1 MTMYGF
7 NAFLR
12 IAPETGTYADSGSLG
27 TPIDTRLNSSSLI
40 MDQEKNRKTNLS
52 VPASGMLASMYDG
65 FLTGGGSIDIPL
77 QYDNSGV
84 LIYMALGKV
93 TTTAVGSD
101 YRHDYVPDFDL
112 QSCNI
117 KFQRGSNLANSMEE
131 FKGSMVAS
139 MSMSCEAGGEMS
151 ASFEIISQNASARGG
166 NITSSFPADGDSILH
181 FECGDLI
188 MGGTLAAP
196 DLKIRSFDLTL
207 DNKLERKNVLGSKT
221 TAQPVISDV
230 REVTM
235 SITADL
241 DDNTV
246 YSDMLLDKSGTVSL
260 KFTRTAMT
268 DHYFQITLDNAI
280 IEGYSDAVSSF
291 GRVERTFTV
300 RGLAG
305 TSDDGLKIS
314 IRNDNSSGYA

>member
-65 FLTGGGSIDIPL
+65 FLNGGGSVDIPV
-77 QYDNSGV
+77 QYDNSGL

-117 KFQRGSNLANSMEE
+117 KFQRGSNLTNSMEE
-131 FKGSMVAS
+131 FKGCMVAS

-166 NITSSFPADGDSILH
+166 NITSSFPAAGDSILH

>member
-40 MDQEKNRKTNLS
+40 MDQEKNSKTNLS

-65 FLTGGGSIDIPL
+65 FLNGGGSVDIPV
-77 QYDNSGV
+77 QYDNSGL
-84 LIYMALGKV
+84 LIYMALGTV
-93 TTTAVGSD
+93 STTAVGSD
-101 YRHDYVPDFDL
+101 YRLDYVPAFNL

-117 KFQRGSNLANSMEE
+117 KFQRGSNLTNSMEE
-131 FKGSMVAS
+131 FKGCMVAS
-139 MSMSCEAGGEMS
+139 MSISCEAGGEMS
-151 ASFEIISQNASARGG
+151 ASFEIISQKASARGG
-166 NITSSFPADGDSILH
+166 NITSSFPAGASILH
-181 FECGDLI
+181 FESGDLTL
-188 MGGTLAAP
+188 GGTLAP
-196 DLKIRSFDLTL
+196 SSLQIRSFDLTL
-207 DNKLERKNVLGSKT
+207 DNKLERKNVLGSKS

-241 DDNTV
+241 DDNSV
-246 YSDMLLDKSGTVSL
+246 YDDMLNDKSGTVSL

-305 TSDDGLKIS
+305 TSDDGLKVS
-314 IRNDNSSGYA
+314 IRNDNSSAYA

>member
-12 IAPETGTYADSGSLG
+12 IAPETGAYADSAFLG
-27 TPIDTRLNSSSLI
+27 TPIDTRLNSSSLV

-65 FLTGGGSIDIPL
+65 FLNGGGTVDIPI
-77 QYDNSGV
+77 QYDNSGL
-84 LIYMALGKV
+84 LIYMALGTV
-93 TTTAVGSD
+93 GTTAVGSD
-101 YRHDYVPDFDL
+101 YRHDYVPAFNL

-117 KFQRGSNLANSMEE
+117 KFQRGSNLTNSMEE
-131 FKGSMVAS
+131 FKGCMVSS
-139 MSMSCEAGGEMS
+139 MSITCEAGGEMS
-151 ASFEIISQNASARGG
+151 ASFDIIAQNAAARLG
-166 NITSSFPADGDSILH
+166 NITSSFPTGDSILH
-181 FECGDLI
+181 FESGNLVL
-188 MGGTLAAP
+188 GGTLAP
-196 DLKIRSFDLTL
+196 SSLELRSFELTL
-207 DNKLERKNVLGSKT
+207 DNKLERKNVLGSKST
-221 TAQPVISDV
+221 SQPVISDV

-241 DDNTV
+241 DDNSI
-246 YSDMLLDKSGTVSL
+246 YDDMLNDKSGTVSI
-260 KFTRTAMT
+260 KFTRSAAT
-268 DHYFQITLDNAI
+268 DHYFQVTLDNAI
-280 IEGYSDAVSSF
+280 IEGYSDAVTSF

-300 RGLAG
+300 RGLTG